1 MRNASNWARG
11 GAGALTLAVA
21 LGLAAPLAAQPPN
34 NASHAAPQNP
44 PQAQPQPAPTDPLH
58 EAERSVVR
66 VVTISLDAVG
76 EPVALETGSGFA
88 VAPGLV
94 VTNRHMVVGA
104 PQAVAVETFII
115 PERDAGGQAQRALV
129 KQTWIDAD
137 LALLAAP
144 GFAAPP
150 MVIAESQPGKEA
162 TVRALGYPGVTDE
175 VRKLPLTEIL
185 RPQEPYVTPGSIAL
199 FSNVAPGGA
208 RIDTIFHTAP
218 INPGNSGG
226 PLIDACGRVVGV
238 NTWGAGEQMGDDGQ
252 LTTPQGQFIATQSS
266 VLARFLSDADI
277 KASFGAGPC
286 VPASVQVLQDRL
298 KSDETA
304 IAGEKDQ
311 LNRLENELQSAEAKA
326 RQTSVALSIVAAGL
340 GALIVALIALR
351 LRPRRPRGDAQA
363 APVGPAPP
371 TTPNADAASVETVS

>member
-1 MRNASNWARG
+1 VTFGMRNASNWARG
-11 GAGALTLAVA
+11 GAGALALSAA
-21 LGLAAPLAAQPPN
+21 LGFAAPLAAQP
-34 NASHAAPQNP
+34 HGAPQNAP
-44 PQAQPQPAPTDPLH
+44 RTQPQPAPTDPLH

-104 PQAVAVETFII
+104 PQAVVVETFII

-144 GFAAPP
+144 GFASPP

-175 VRKLPLTEIL
+175 VRKLPLADIL

-252 LTTPQGQFIATQSS
+252 MTTPQGQFIATQSS

-311 LNRLENELQSAEAKA
+311 LNRLENELQGAEVKA

-351 LRPRRPRGDAQA
+351 LRPRRRPGAGPQV
-363 APVGPAPP
+363 APATPPPGP
-371 TTPNADAASVETVS
+371 PNADAASVETVS

>member
-1 MRNASNWARG
+1 MPNASNWARG
-11 GAGALTLAVA
+11 GAGALALAVT
-21 LGLAAPLAAQPPN
+21 LGLAAPLGAEPAAQ
-34 NASHAAPQNP
+34 S
-44 PQAQPQPAPTDPLH
+44 QAQSAAAAEPTDPLH

-88 VAPGLV
+88 VASGLV

-104 PQAVAVETFII
+104 PQAVEVETFII

-129 KQTWIDAD
+129 KQTWVDAD
-137 LALLAAP
+137 LALLVAP
-144 GFAAPP
+144 GFASPP
-150 MVIAESQPGKEA
+150 MVIAKSQPGKEA

-185 RPQEPYVTPGSIAL
+185 RPQEPYVRPGSIAL

-208 RIDTIFHTAP
+208 QIDTIFHTAP

-252 LTTPQGQFIATQSS
+252 MTTPQGQFIATQSS
-266 VLARFLSDADI
+266 VLSRFLSDAGV
-277 KASFGAGPC
+277 KASFGEGPC

-298 KSDETA
+298 KSDEAA

-311 LNRLENELQSAEAKA
+311 LTRLESELQSAELKD
-326 RQTSVALSIVAAGL
+326 RHTSVGLSIVAAGL

-351 LRPRRPRGDAQA
+351 LRPRRPRGGDALT
-363 APVGPAPP
+363 PVAPAPTP
-371 TTPNADAASVETVS
+371 TPKADAASVETVS

>member
-1 MRNASNWARG
+1 MRARG
-11 GAGALTLAVA
+11 GAGALALAVA
-21 LGLAAPLAAQPPN
+21 LGLAAPLAAQPDN
-34 NASHAAPQNP
+34 RTHSATQNP

-115 PERDAGGQAQRALV
+115 PERDAGGQAQRALI

-144 GFAAPP
+144 GFASPP

-252 LTTPQGQFIATQSS
+252 MTTPQGQFIATQSS

-298 KSDETA
+298 KSDEAA

-311 LNRLENELQSAEAKA
+311 LSRLENELQGAEAKA

-351 LRPRRPRGDAQA
+351 LRPRRRGGGA
-363 APVGPAPP
+363 AGAPASPSPAPAP
-371 TTPNADAASVETVS
+371 KSDAAAETVT